1 MDKEFSNR
9 QYFKLLTEGK
19 YHEAED
25 YRRLHVPHK
34 LYKFVWLED
43 DSKSLLHWKIKER
56 KSNSLKF
63 SALQNNY
70 LWLSHVKQLNDP
82 YEYKCMYVN
91 KEKFRKAGYSD
102 EIIATFENILQD
114 NMNQMGVTCFSEK
127 EPENNMPMWDYY
139 ANNGRGFC
147 IEYEVIS
154 PNQIHKVFYEPDR
167 IPLAIILT
175 DMMGEF
181 YKNKKGLVM
190 DESKMEFCSNVI
202 IMQLFM
208 KHTSWQHEQEYRLV
222 YPLSPGTTGCKV
234 GIMGAGLKVNR
245 IIAGMNCSKE
255 HRDILNTISN
265 ELGCGDIYHVAMSQ
279 TSFISLVRRGKVVN
293 NNGK

>member
-1 MDKEFSNR
+1 M
-9 QYFKLLTEGK
+9 
-19 YHEAED
+19 
-25 YRRLHVPHK
+25 
-34 LYKFVWLED
+34 
-43 DSKSLLHWKIKER
+43 
-56 KSNSLKF
+56 
-63 SALQNNY
+63 
-70 LWLSHVKQLNDP
+70 
-82 YEYKCMYVN
+82 
-91 KEKFRKAGYSD
+91 
-102 EIIATFENILQD
+102 
-114 NMNQMGVTCFSEK
+114 
-127 EPENNMPMWDYY
+127 
-139 ANNGRGFC
+139 
-147 IEYEVIS
+147 IS

-167 IPLAIILT
+167 IPLARIFV

-202 IMQLFM
+202 IMQLFT

-234 GIMGAGLKVNR
+234 GITGAGLKANR

-279 TSFISLVRRGKVVN
+279 TSFISLVRR
-293 NNGK
+293 